1 MATRTKDERAVV
13 VDAAAETAIGSI
25 LTNDNNLTRKDAL
38 RLLVRAVV
46 KKDKTNRHRVRQA
59 SENPAA
65 LPPA

>member
-1 MATRTKDERAVV
+1 MATRTKDEREVV
-13 VDAAAETAIGSI
+13 ADAAVETALGTI

-38 RLLVRAVV
+38 RLLVRSVV
-46 KKDKTNRHRVRQA
+46 KKDKTSRHWVRQA